1 MANSNGIDYFPF
13 NVDFFDDDK
22 LALIESEFGLKGS
35 IIAIRL
41 LCKIYK
47 EGYYYQW
54 GDDECLLFARK
65 AGAGIVPNVVKE
77 VVSGLV
83 KRSFFDKGVFDS
95 FNILTS
101 RGIQSRYFEA
111 VKRRQ
116 RVEVRREFL
125 LVDVS
130 KYSNVHILGENVGI
144 EKENV
149 NISAQSKVKESRVKE
164 SKRKETPPLT
174 PPHGVVSSSQEAEL
188 SFENSLGDKN
198 SDTLVTALSKF
209 GATSEQIKE
218 LKRLSNDG
226 DPKSVIWTLLES
238 MEKSKGKISMNE
250 TLQTMLMY
258 ERQRLIRCKTKERVW
273 IEETLPDVV
282 KPDEKA
288 AVLLSL
294 TTREREAA
302 CIRAISE
309 VRNSS
314 GKIRMPG
321 KFIISEISKIKV

>member
-164 SKRKETPPLT
+164 TPPLT

-288 AVLLSL
+288 AILLSL

-321 KFIISEISKIKV
+321 KFIISEISKIRV